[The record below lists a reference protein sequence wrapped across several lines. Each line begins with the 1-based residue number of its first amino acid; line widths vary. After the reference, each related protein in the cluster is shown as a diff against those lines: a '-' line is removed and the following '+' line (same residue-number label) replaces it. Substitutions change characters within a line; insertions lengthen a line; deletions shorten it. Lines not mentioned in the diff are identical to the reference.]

1 MVSLLNWRNTVYTNV
16 AYKFLEFKEKLLMST
31 SFIAFLIAV
40 VLVIGLVVSVGGL
53 SLFLGA
59 FDSLLGKPKLTF
71 LKSEK
76 GNNGLAFHFR
86 FNGAKE
92 EAPIN
97 VVKVR
102 LFNPFGTPTHI
113 EVAKKFDDQKSSFAI
128 DLDMGPAYINL
139 LGAKGFEKATV
150 QIELGSK
157 SASVFY
163 QYDMKA
169 LKFSKKITDAEK
181 TVTEYQN
188 QKEDKDYIPYGANI
202 AIPQESMIADT
213 VPGKGAQ
220 LALPTNPAFEEYFQ
234 SLGGGGDAGAKTEQ
248 ENFSVSKVWI
258 EPGCIVCD
266 ACETIF
272 PEVFEVT
279 ADTCIIRPDA
289 PLDDG
294 LRVEEAAEACP
305 VEVIKYTKAS

>member
-1 MVSLLNWRNTVYTNV
+1 
-16 AYKFLEFKEKLLMST
+16 MST

-40 VLVIGLVVSVGGL
+40 VMVVGLVVSVAGL

-59 FDSLLGKPKLTF
+59 FESLLGKPKLTI

-86 FNGAKE
+86 FNAAKE
-92 EAPIN
+92 EAPIDI
-97 VVKVR
+97 VKVR

-113 EVAKKFDDQKSSFAI
+113 EVAKTFEGQNTSFAM

-139 LGAKGFEKATV
+139 LGAKGFDKATIQV
-150 QIELGSK
+150 EIGSSK
-157 SASVFY
+157 EHVFY

-169 LKFSKKITDAEK
+169 LKFSKLITDADK
-181 TVTEYQN
+181 TVSEFKQRKN
-188 QKEDKDYIPYGANI
+188 NEDEIPFGANI
-202 AIPQESMIADT
+202 AVPQPSMIADT

-220 LALPTNPAFEEYFQ
+220 LAIPTNPAFEEYFK
-234 SLGGGGDAGAKTEQ
+234 SVGGGEGAAKE
-248 ENFSVSKVWI
+248 EKPNFSISKVWI

-266 ACETIF
+266 ACETIY
-272 PEVFEVT
+272 PEVFEVK
-279 ADTCIIRPDA
+279 ADTCVIRPDA

-294 LRVEEAAEACP
+294 LKVEEAAEACP
-305 VEVIKYTKAS
+305 VEVIKFARA